1 MADAA
6 TLEGW
11 RDVVDRLR
19 RGPAPRGES
28 FDLCRRLINTA
39 ADTPETASAVRML
52 LEGAMADALTD
63 TRDSQAVMLILRAL
77 DRDEVQPED
86 LLPRP

>member
-6 TLEGW
+6 TLERW

-28 FDLCRRLINTA
+28 FDLCRRLIDTA
-39 ADTPETASAVRML
+39 ADTPETASAIRML

-63 TRDSQAVMLILRAL
+63 TRDSQAVMSVLKAL
-77 DRDEVQPED
+77 DRAEVRPGD
-86 LLPRP
+86 LISRP

>member
-6 TLEGW
+6 TLERW

-19 RGPAPRGES
+19 RGPAPQGES
-28 FDLCRRLINTA
+28 FDLCRRLIDTA
-39 ADTPETASAVRML
+39 ADAPETASAVRML

-63 TRDSQAVMLILRAL
+63 TRDSQAVMSLLKAL
-77 DRDEVQPED
+77 DRTEVRPGD
-86 LLPRP
+86 LVSRP